1 MRSCWLS
8 FAVALCLLWAPN
20 AWAEV
25 PLPEFRARVTDT
37 GAVLSPEAARS
48 LEERLTRY
56 ERETGHQFA
65 FVSVASLGGAPIED
79 FSIRLAEK
87 WQLGDAKRDD
97 GLILLVAKND
107 RQMRI
112 EVGYGLEGAVP
123 DALAARIIRN
133 QLRPA
138 FRAGQ
143 FDQGVI
149 GAFDLLM
156 RAAQGESVRVGPP
169 ERKRGAK
176 GFSIDN
182 LLRFA
187 PFIFFFL
194 LMLMLRLSSRG
205 RGGRGGGWMYYG
217 GGYSRGGG
225 GGGFSGG
232 GFSGGGGGFGGGGAS
247 GGW

>member
-1 MRSCWLS
+1 LG
-8 FAVALCLLWAPN
+8 ALCLLWAPS
-20 AWAEV
+20 ASAET
-25 PLPEFRARVTDT
+25 PLPELSARVTDT
-37 GAVLSPEAARS
+37 AGVLSPKVARS

-56 ERETGHQFA
+56 EREPGHQFA
-65 FVSVASLGGAPIED
+65 FVSIPSLGGAPIED

-87 WQLGDAKRDD
+87 WHLGDKQRDD
-97 GLILLVAKND
+97 GLILLVAKSD

-143 FDQGVI
+143 FDQGVTQ
-149 GAFDLLM
+149 AFELLM
-156 RAAQGESVRVGPP
+156 RAARGESVRVGPP
-169 ERKRGAK
+169 KK
-176 GFSIDN
+176 SPPNWLSIDN
-182 LLRFA
+182 LLRVA
-187 PFIFFFL
+187 PFVLFIVLFL
-194 LMLMLRLSSRG
+194 FSRWG
-205 RGGRGGGWMYYG
+205 RRGGGWLYYG
-217 GGYSRGGG
+217 GGYSRG